1 MHRLGLTVLAGTLLL
16 SSAAFAQDS
25 NKLVV
30 ASFYPVD
37 KVAGWNGLIEAFN
50 AKYPG
55 VEIEVQVTPQDQY
68 LAKLLSQIAGGDAPD
83 IVGIENSPF
92 PQFANRNILEDLTPY
107 LEKSPGFTLDAFF
120 PHLIDRYT
128 VEGKAYGIPYDAQ
141 PNALMFYN
149 PALFQAA
156 GVAEPTAEWTWDQM
170 REASK
175 QLATAGGEGAYG
187 LCMSS
192 SAKGNWEV
200 FLYGGGGG
208 YVDDVKAPSKST
220 LDTPESIAATQ
231 YYIDMMYTDKSVPTS
246 ESLESMG
253 GADQGCTSLF
263 LNGKAGMMIIGMW
276 KAVEAPEKFR
286 DMGVKVVMAPVK
298 DTAKRVYPTG
308 GTAYSIL
315 KSSKNKEMAWNFM
328 QEFLGQAG
336 FEAAYKE
343 ATLGAIYPPANI
355 PAFDWYATQK
365 IEFLDSLKPNA
376 DALAYIR
383 FAPFMLNWSEIS
395 SNCIDPDLDFVLNG
409 TTPVA
414 EGLSK
419 MAACVN
425 GEL

>member
-1 MHRLGLTVLAGTLLL
+1 MKRIALSLLATLCLTT
-16 SSAAFAQDS
+16 AALPQD
-25 NKLVV
+25 NKLVI

-37 KVAGWNGLIEAFN
+37 KVSGWNGLLEAFN

-92 PQFANRNILEDLTPY
+92 PQFVNRNILEDLTPM
-107 LEKSPGFTLDAFF
+107 LAATESFKAADFF
-120 PHLIDRYT
+120 PHLLDRYT
-128 VEGKAYGIPYDAQ
+128 VDAKVYGIPYDAQ

-149 PALFQAA
+149 PGVFEAA
-156 GVAEPTAEWTWDQM
+156 GVDQPTADWNWDQM
-170 REASK
+170 RDASK
-175 QLATAGGEGAYG
+175 KLADAGGEGSYG

-192 SAKGNWEV
+192 SPMSNWLT
-200 FLYGGGGG
+200 FLYGGGGAL
-208 YVDDVKAPSKST
+208 VDDVKAPTKSL
-220 LDTPESIAATQ
+220 LDSPESIAATQ
-231 YYIDMMYTDKSVPTS
+231 YFVDMMLADKSVPTND
-246 ESLESMG
+246 SLEAMG

-286 DMGVKVVMAPVK
+286 DLGIKLVMAPTK
-298 DTAKRVYPTG
+298 DTANRVYPTG

-315 KSSKNKEMAWNFM
+315 KTSKNKEMAWNFL

-355 PAFDWYATQK
+355 PAFDWYAKQP
-365 IEFLDSLKPNA
+365 IEFLDTLQPNA

-383 FAPFMLNWSEIS
+383 FAPFLLNWGEIE
-395 SNCIDPDLDFVLNG
+395 SNCITPDLDFVLNG
-409 TTPVA
+409 SKPVGETLTA
-414 EGLSK
+414 
-419 MAACVN
+419 MAACIN